1 MSYKSDQNEIV
12 MVKAENSLT
21 ISMSLEDCEDYGDEP
36 MPKPKKEK
44 EGGGQ
49 K

>member
-12 MVKAENSLT
+12 LVKAENSLT
-21 ISMSLEDCEDYGDEP
+21 ISMSLEDSGDIS

>member
-21 ISMSLEDCEDYGDEP
+21 ISMSLDDSGDES
-36 MPKPKKEK
+36 MPKAKKEK
-44 EGGGQ
+44 EKGGQ

>member
-21 ISMSLEDCEDYGDEP
+21 ISMSLDDSGDEP